1 MKPGGTK
8 KRHDASGCRREPWPA
23 PYSPVGKRCS
33 PVIPFFLP
41 NLACALIRSRLF
53 LPTLGTETG
62 PREDTMAK
70 PMISSKNLHAVAGA
84 VLFSFGLTL
93 LTANLDEVAGQVS
106 SWLPSGVGSLG
117 AVIEIG
123 LAGLRAVEA
132 YFFDPSAFQAGFL
145 SILVSLWPLI
155 LVIIGAIL
163 LHDAIGARFA
173 SPKLARTFPSRE
185 YESES

>member
-1 MKPGGTK
+1 MAN
-8 KRHDASGCRREPWPA
+8 R
-23 PYSPVGKRCS
+23 
-33 PVIPFFLP
+33 
-41 NLACALIRSRLF
+41 
-53 LPTLGTETG
+53 
-62 PREDTMAK
+62 AK
-70 PMISSKNLHAVAGA
+70 PQMQISSKSLHAVAGA

-93 LTANLDEVAGQVS
+93 LTANLDAVAAQVS
-106 SWLPSGVGSLG
+106 TWFSSAPGSLG
-117 AVIEIG
+117 SAIEIG

-163 LHDAIGARFA
+163 LHDAMSMRSAKA
-173 SPKLARTFPSRE
+173 KLARTFPSRG

>member
-1 MKPGGTK
+1 MAN
-8 KRHDASGCRREPWPA
+8 R
-23 PYSPVGKRCS
+23 
-33 PVIPFFLP
+33 
-41 NLACALIRSRLF
+41 
-53 LPTLGTETG
+53 
-62 PREDTMAK
+62 AK
-70 PMISSKNLHAVAGA
+70 PQMQISSKSLRAVAGG

-93 LTANLDEVAGQVS
+93 LTGNLDAVAAQVS
-106 SWLPSGVGSLG
+106 TWFSSAPGSLG
-117 AVIEIG
+117 STIEIG

-163 LHDAIGARFA
+163 LHDAMGLRFA
-173 SPKLARTFPSRE
+173 KAKLVRTFPSGE